1 MDPLDTWRDAIERIL
16 SDHAAIP
23 YANSSAKSEV
33 VFDRNRDHYLI
44 VDTGW
49 DHGDRVHFTLV
60 HIDIHDGRVWI
71 EYDGTERGIATELVE
86 AGVPREG
93 IVLGFREPELRK
105 YTGYAAA

>member
-1 MDPLDTWRDAIERIL
+1 MDPLDTWRDTIERIL

-23 YANSSAKSEV
+23 YANSKAKSEV
-33 VFDRNRDHYLI
+33 VFDRHRDHYLI

-49 DHGDRVHFTLV
+49 DNGNRVHATLV
-60 HIDIHDGRVWI
+60 HIDIHDGRIWI
-71 EYDGTERGIATELVE
+71 EYDGTERGIAAELVE
-86 AGVPREG
+86 AGVARES